1 MRDHWRILIKFGSS
15 SEIIT
20 ATDWREEKKQLKI
33 MLKMIRIKREENI
46 VTAATDDNDKE
57 EGIVVKLVMVSNKIF
72 TINICCCVCEA
83 PSQQHV
89 V

>member
-1 MRDHWRILIKFGSS
+1 
-15 SEIIT
+15 
-20 ATDWREEKKQLKI
+20 
-33 MLKMIRIKREENI
+33 MIRIKREENI

>member
-1 MRDHWRILIKFGSS
+1 
-15 SEIIT
+15 
-20 ATDWREEKKQLKI
+20 
-33 MLKMIRIKREENI
+33 MLKMIRIKREEN
-46 VTAATDDNDKE
+46 VGTAVDDDDDDDKE
-57 EGIVVKLVMVSNKIF
+57 EGIVVKFVMVSNKIF